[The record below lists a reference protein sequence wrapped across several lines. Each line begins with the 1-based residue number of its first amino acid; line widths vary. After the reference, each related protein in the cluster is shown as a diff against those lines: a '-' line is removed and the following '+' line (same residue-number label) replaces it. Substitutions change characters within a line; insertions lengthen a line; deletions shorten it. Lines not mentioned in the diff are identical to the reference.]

1 VFLAILI
8 SGIVPIF
15 AFCNCFAK
23 VHIKEGKKEQNN
35 ETGEAMKAESKKL
48 RRKELRNQG

>member
-1 VFLAILI
+1 M
-8 SGIVPIF
+8 F

-35 ETGEAMKAESKKL
+35 ETGEAMKCE
-48 RRKELRNQG
+48 RRQKARN